1 MKKKKY
7 LSVCHMLEL
16 ECDFFGCF
24 IPLYEIKITILSL
37 FNSYLQERWK
47 VSCVTSQEYV

>member
-24 IPLYEIKITILSL
+24 IPLYMKLKLHESKAAP
-37 FNSYLQERWK
+37 
-47 VSCVTSQEYV
+47 